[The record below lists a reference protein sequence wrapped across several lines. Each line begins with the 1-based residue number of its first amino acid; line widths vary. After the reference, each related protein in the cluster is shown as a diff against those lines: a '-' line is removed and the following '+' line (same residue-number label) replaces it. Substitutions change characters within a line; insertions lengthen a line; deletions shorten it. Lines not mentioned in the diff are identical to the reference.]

1 VRPFTD
7 LALRLCLLALALAA
21 CGEAPS
27 PPPLN
32 TPAVDIVTAA
42 PVRATPTLFP
52 SLTPPP
58 LVNVTPTITATPAPV
73 LRQLLSGGCCV
84 QPAWSPDG
92 RELWYLDRPDATQ
105 AGGLWAVGVEGGAP
119 RFLTARIGAFSQDG
133 ALMAYL
139 ESGQTFVERVATG
152 ERWRVPAD
160 GRAIAFSP
168 DGAHIA
174 WQSASSSAHFD
185 RRLVEV
191 WVADVQGDNARVVA
205 RNVGGGLAAW
215 LSDSAR
221 LLLTGREAD
230 ATEPFLGTVNITDGT
245 FTGLVRGDN
254 LRGAVPSPG
263 GGWVAFQVAFAA
275 DPARDGLWVV
285 SADGAQARKLP
296 VFGAYRW
303 RSEGQLLVVPLEATG
318 GSHRL
323 VEVEAATG
331 AVRDLTNPAVTAFRI
346 AAGDWALAP
355 DGRRVAF
362 VNAADRNLW
371 LLELPDP

>member
-1 VRPFTD
+1 MTARPSP
-7 LALRLCLLALALAA
+7 ALRLWALALALAA
-21 CGEAPS
+21 CAEAPT

-32 TPAVDIVTAA
+32 TPAVVIATATPA

-58 LVNVTPTITATPAPV
+58 LVNVTPTVTPTPAPV
-73 LRQLLSGGCCV
+73 LRQLLTGGCCV

-92 RELWYLDRPDATQ
+92 QELWYLDQPDATQ
-105 AGGLWAVGVEGGAP
+105 PGGLWAVAATGGAP
-119 RFLTARIGAFSQDG
+119 RFVTARIGAFSQDG
-133 ALMAYL
+133 TLMAYL
-139 ESGQTFVERVATG
+139 ESGQTFVEQVATG
-152 ERWRVPAD
+152 ERWSVPAA

-168 DGAHIA
+168 DGAQIA
-174 WQSASSSAHFD
+174 WQTASSSANFD

-191 WVADVQGDNARVVA
+191 WVAGVRGDNARVVA

-215 LSDSAR
+215 FPDSTR

-254 LRGAVPSPG
+254 LRGAVPSPA

-285 SADGAQARKLP
+285 SADGAQARQLP

-303 RSEGQLLVVPLEATG
+303 RAEGRLMVVPLEATG

-331 AVRDLTNPAVTAFRI
+331 AVRDLTNPALTVFRI

-371 LLELPDP
+371 LLELP